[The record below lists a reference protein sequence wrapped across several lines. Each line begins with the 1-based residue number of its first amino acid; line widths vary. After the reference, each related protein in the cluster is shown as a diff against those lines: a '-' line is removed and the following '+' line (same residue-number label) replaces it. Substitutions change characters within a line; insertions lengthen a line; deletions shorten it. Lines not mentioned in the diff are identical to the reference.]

1 MLDIK
6 FIRENQ
12 ELVRQAIKSRALKL
26 DIDNAIKIDEA
37 RRASLSE
44 FEDLAAKRNKA
55 NDEIGV
61 LLKEKKDAQIKIAS
75 MKEIS
80 RRIGELEAQLKDQEA
95 ELSKLLLNI
104 PNLPHVSVPVG
115 DVSAN
120 KIVRSWGVPRKFN
133 FKPLNHL
140 ELCQNLDIVD
150 FNRATKITGSNFILF
165 KGWGAKLER
174 ALINF
179 MLDLHTDKHGYTE
192 IFPPFLVNRAS
203 MLGTGQLP
211 KLEEDMYKLQDDDLF
226 LIPTAEVPITNMF
239 RNEILEEAKLPINY
253 TAYTACFRREAGSYG
268 KETKGLI
275 RVHEF
280 DKVEMVKFVKPEDSF
295 EELEALVVNA
305 QEVLELLELP
315 YRVVMLATQDLSFSA
330 SKCYDLEA
338 YAAATDK
345 WLEVSSCSNFES
357 FQARRANIRFRR
369 KEDKRIEFVHT
380 LNGSGIAL
388 ARTVVAILENYQ
400 QEDGSVLVPKIL
412 QPYLNGQER
421 ISSET
426 STKD

>member
-6 FIRENQ
+6 FIKENQ
-12 ELVRQAIKSRALKL
+12 GLVRQAINNRALKI
-26 DIDNAIKIDEA
+26 DINSLIKIDDA
-37 RRASLSE
+37 RRAALSE
-44 FEDLAAKRNKA
+44 FEELAALRNKA
-55 NDEIGV
+55 NAEIGV
-61 LLKEKKDAQIKIAS
+61 LLKEKKDAKARISS

-80 RRIGELEAQLKDQEA
+80 RRIGELEVKLKEQEV
-95 ELSKLLLNI
+95 ELNKLLLDI
-104 PNLPHVSVPVG
+104 PNLPHISLPVG

-120 KIVRSWGVPRKFN
+120 KIVRSWGEEKKFK
-133 FKPLNHL
+133 FKPLNHI
-140 ELCQNLDIVD
+140 EICQNLDIVD
-150 FNRATKITGSNFILF
+150 FKRATKVTGSNFILF

-179 MLDLHTDKHGYTE
+179 MLDLHTNKHGYTE

-211 KLEEDMYKLQDDDLF
+211 KLEEDMYKLKDDDLF
-226 LIPTAEVPITNMF
+226 LIPTAEVPLTNMF
-239 RNEILEEAKLPINY
+239 RDEILEEDSLPIYY

-295 EELEALVVNA
+295 DELEKLVVDA
-305 QEVLELLELP
+305 QEVLQLLELP

-338 YAAATDK
+338 YAAGTDK

-369 KEDKRIEFVHT
+369 KAGKKIEFVHT

-400 QEDGSVLVPKIL
+400 QEDGSVLIPKIL

-421 ISSET
+421 IS
-426 STKD
+426 

>member
-6 FIRENQ
+6 FIKENHD
-12 ELVRQAIKSRALKL
+12 LVKQAINNRALKI
-26 DIDNAIKIDEA
+26 DIDSVIKIDDA
-37 RRASLSE
+37 RLKALSE

-61 LLKEKKDAQIKIAS
+61 LIKEKKDAKPKISS
-75 MKEIS
+75 MKDIS
-80 RRIGELEAQLKDQEA
+80 KRIGELEGQLRDQEA
-95 ELSKLLLNI
+95 ELNKLLLNI
-104 PNLPHVSVPVG
+104 PNVPHTSLPIG
-115 DVSAN
+115 DVTHN
-120 KIVRSWGVPRKFN
+120 KIVRSWGELRKFD
-133 FKPLNHL
+133 FKPLSHI

-179 MLDLHTDKHGYTE
+179 MLDLHTNKHGYTE

-211 KLEEDMYKLQDDDLF
+211 KLEEDMYKLKDDDLF
-226 LIPTAEVPITNMF
+226 LIPTAEVPVTNMF
-239 RNEILEEAKLPINY
+239 RDEILEEDKLPIYY

-268 KETKGLI
+268 KDTKGLT

-280 DKVEMVKFVKPEDSF
+280 DKVEMVKFVKPEDSYD
-295 EELEALVVNA
+295 ELEKLVVNA
-305 QEVLELLELP
+305 EEVLQLLELP
-315 YRVVMLATQDLSFSA
+315 YRVVLLATQDLSFSA
-330 SKCYDLEA
+330 SKCYDLEVVTA
-338 YAAATDK
+338 PTGK

-357 FQARRANIRFRR
+357 FQARRANIRLRR
-369 KEDKRIEFVHT
+369 KKSKKIDYIHT
-380 LNGSGIAL
+380 LNGSGVAL

-400 QEDGSVLVPKIL
+400 QEDGSVEIPKAL

-421 ISSET
+421 IS
-426 STKD
+426 

>member
-12 ELVRQAIKSRALKL
+12 DLVRQAIENRALKV
-26 DIDNAIKIDEA
+26 DIDAVIKIDAA
-37 RRASLSE
+37 RRKALSE
-44 FEDLAAKRNKA
+44 FEELASCRNKA
-55 NDEIGV
+55 NDEIGI
-61 LLKEKKDAQIKIAS
+61 LLKEKKDAKSKISS

-80 RRIGELEAQLKDQEA
+80 KRIGELETQIKERGI
-95 ELSKLLLNI
+95 ELNKLLLNI
-104 PNLPHVSVPVG
+104 PNLPHASLPIG
-115 DVSAN
+115 DASQN
-120 KIVRSWGVPRKFN
+120 KIVRGWGEQRKFN
-133 FKPLNHL
+133 FKPLSHI

-150 FNRATKITGSNFILF
+150 FNRAAKITGSNFILF

-211 KLEEDMYKLQDDDLF
+211 KLEEDMYRLKDDDLF
-226 LIPTAEVPITNMF
+226 LIPTAEVPLTNIF
-239 RNEILEEAKLPINY
+239 RDEILDERKLPIYY

-268 KETKGLI
+268 KDTKGLN

-280 DKVEMVKFVKPEDSF
+280 DKVEMVKFVKPENSY
-295 EELEALVVNA
+295 EELEKLTANA
-305 QEVLELLELP
+305 EDVLQLLELP
-315 YRVVMLATQDLSFSA
+315 YRVAILATRDLSFSA
-330 SKCYDLEA
+330 SKCYDLEVYTA
-338 YAAATDK
+338 GADN

-369 KEDKRIEFVHT
+369 EEGKKVEFVHT

-388 ARTVVAILENYQ
+388 PRTMAAILENYQ
-400 QEDGSVLVPKIL
+400 QEDGSVLIPRAL
-412 QPYLNGQER
+412 QPYLNGQKR
-421 ISSET
+421 IS
-426 STKD
+426 

>member
-1 MLDIK
+1 MLDIR
-6 FIRENQ
+6 FIKENQ
-12 ELVRQAIKSRALKL
+12 ELVKQAIKNRALKI
-26 DIDNAIKIDEA
+26 DIDQAIKIDDA
-37 RRASLSE
+37 RRLALAE
-44 FEDLAAKRNKA
+44 FEQLAALRNKA

-61 LLKEKKDAQIKIAS
+61 LVKEKKDAKAKIAS

-80 RRIGELEAQLKDQEA
+80 RRIGELDAQIKEQEI
-95 ELSKLLLNI
+95 ELNKLLLNI
-104 PNLPHVSVPVG
+104 PNMPHATLPVG

-120 KIVRSWGVPRKFN
+120 KIVRSWGAPRKFN
-133 FKPLNHL
+133 FKPLDHV

-179 MLDLHTDKHGYTE
+179 MLDLHTNKHGYTE

-211 KLEEDMYKLQDDDLF
+211 KLAEDMYKLNDDDLF
-226 LIPTAEVPITNMF
+226 LIPTAEVPVTNMF
-239 RNEILEEAKLPINY
+239 RDEILEEDKLPIYY

-268 KETKGLI
+268 KDTKGLI

-295 EELEALVVNA
+295 DELEKLVVNA
-305 QEVLELLELP
+305 EEVLQLLDLP
-315 YRVVMLATQDLSFSA
+315 YRVVLLATQDLSFSA

-338 YAAATDK
+338 YTAATDK

-369 KEDKRIEFVHT
+369 KEGKKIEFVHT

-400 QEDGSVLVPKIL
+400 QEDGSVLIPKVL
-412 QPYLNGQER
+412 QPYLNGQEK
-421 ISSET
+421 IS
-426 STKD
+426 

>member
-12 ELVRQAIKSRALKL
+12 DLVKQAIKNRALKI
-26 DIDNAIKIDEA
+26 DIDSVIKIDDQ
-37 RRASLSE
+37 RRKALIE
-44 FEDLAAKRNKA
+44 FEELASKRNKA
-55 NDEIGV
+55 NDQISV
-61 LLKEKKDAQIKIAS
+61 LLKEKKDAKEKISS

-80 RRIGELEAQLKDQEA
+80 KRIGELEAQIKEKDA
-95 ELSKLLLNI
+95 ELNKLLLNI
-104 PNLPHVSVPVG
+104 PNLAHASLPTG
-115 DVSAN
+115 DASNN
-120 KIVRSWGVPRKFN
+120 KIVRSWGQVKKLN
-133 FKPLNHL
+133 FKPFSHI
-140 ELCQNLDIVD
+140 ELCQNLDIID

-179 MLDLHTDKHGYTE
+179 MLDLHTNKHGYTE

-203 MLGTGQLP
+203 MLATGQLP
-211 KLEEDMYKLQDDDLF
+211 KLEEDMYKLKDDDLF
-226 LIPTAEVPITNMF
+226 LIPTAEVPLTNIF
-239 RNEILEEAKLPINY
+239 RDEILEEDKLPICY

-268 KETKGLI
+268 KDTRGLV

-280 DKVEMVKFVKPEDSF
+280 DKVEMVKFVKPEDSY
-295 EELEALVVNA
+295 EELEKLVA
-305 QEVLELLELP
+305 DAEEVLQLLELP
-315 YRVVMLATQDLSFSA
+315 YRVAMLSTQDLSFAA

-338 YAAATDK
+338 YAVGADK

-369 KEDKRIEFVHT
+369 KEGKKIEFLHT
-380 LNGSGIAL
+380 LNGSGVAL

-400 QEDGSVLVPKIL
+400 QEDGSVLIPKAL
-412 QPYLNGQER
+412 QPYLNGQKR
-421 ISSET
+421 IS
-426 STKD
+426 

>member
-6 FIRENQ
+6 FIKENQ
-12 ELVRQAIKSRALKL
+12 DLVRQAIKNRALKIN
-26 DIDNAIKIDEA
+26 IDTIIKIDDA
-37 RRASLSE
+37 RRKALSE
-44 FEDLAAKRNKA
+44 FEELASQRNKA

-61 LLKEKKDAQIKIAS
+61 LLKEKKDARAKISS

-80 RRIGELEAQLKDQEA
+80 RRIGELEVQIKEQQV
-95 ELSKLLLNI
+95 ELNKLLLNI
-104 PNLPHVSVPVG
+104 PNVPHVSLPVG

-120 KIVRSWGVPRKFN
+120 KVVRSWGKEEVFN
-133 FKPLNHL
+133 FKPLSHI
-140 ELCQNLDIVD
+140 EICQSLDIVD

-179 MLDLHTDKHGYTE
+179 MLDLHTNKHGYTE

-211 KLEEDMYKLQDDDLF
+211 KLEEDMYKLKDDDLF
-226 LIPTAEVPITNMF
+226 LIPTAEVPLTNMF
-239 RNEILEEAKLPINY
+239 RDEILEEEKLPVYY

-268 KETKGLI
+268 KDTKGLV

-295 EELEALVVNA
+295 EELEKLVINA
-305 QEVLELLELP
+305 EEVLQLLELP

-338 YAAATDK
+338 YSAGTQK

-369 KEDKRIEFVHT
+369 KEGKKIEFVHT

-400 QEDGSVLVPKIL
+400 QEDGSVLIPKAL

-421 ISSET
+421 ISR
-426 STKD
+426 

>member
-12 ELVRQAIKSRALKL
+12 DLVKQSINRRALKI
-26 DIDNAIKIDEA
+26 DIDSLIIIDDA
-37 RRASLSE
+37 RRKALAE
-44 FEDLAAKRNKA
+44 FEELASKRNKA
-55 NDEIGV
+55 NDEISI
-61 LLKEKKDAQIKIAS
+61 LLKEKKDAKAKISS

-80 RRIGELEAQLKDQEA
+80 KRIGELDADIKDKDMQLN
-95 ELSKLLLNI
+95 KLLLNI
-104 PNLPHVSVPVG
+104 PNVAHASLPTG
-115 DVSAN
+115 DAACN
-120 KIVRSWGVPRKFN
+120 KIVRSWGDVRKPD
-133 FKPLNHL
+133 FKPLNHI
-140 ELCQNLDIVD
+140 EICQNLDIVD

-211 KLEEDMYKLQDDDLF
+211 KLEEDMYKLKDDDLF
-226 LIPTAEVPITNMF
+226 LIPTAEVPVTNIF
-239 RNEILEEAKLPINY
+239 RDEILEEDKLPIYY

-268 KETKGLI
+268 KDTRGLV

-280 DKVEMVKFVKPEDSF
+280 DKVEMVKFVRPEDSF
-295 EELEALVVNA
+295 DELEKLVANA
-305 QEVLELLELP
+305 EAVLQLLELP
-315 YRVVMLATQDLSFSA
+315 YRLVLLATQDLSFAA
-330 SKCYDLEA
+330 SKCYDIEV
-338 YAAATDK
+338 YASGSDK

-369 KEDKRIEFVHT
+369 KESKKIEFLHT
-380 LNGSGIAL
+380 LNGSGVAL
-388 ARTVVAILENYQ
+388 ARVVVAILENYQ
-400 QEDGSVLVPKIL
+400 QEDGSVLIPKAL
-412 QPYLNGQER
+412 QPYLNGQKR
-421 ISSET
+421 IF
-426 STKD
+426 

>member
-12 ELVRQAIKSRALKL
+12 DLVKQAMKDRALKV
-26 DIDNAIKIDEA
+26 DIDSLVKIDDN
-37 RRASLSE
+37 RRKALSE
-44 FEDLAAKRNKA
+44 FEELAAKRNKA
-55 NDEIGV
+55 NDEISV
-61 LLKEKKDAQIKIAS
+61 LLKEKKDAKSKIFS
-75 MKEIS
+75 MKDIS
-80 RRIGELEAQLKDQEA
+80 KRIGELEPQIKKQEV
-95 ELSKLLLNI
+95 ELNKLLLSI
-104 PNLPHVSVPVG
+104 PNVPHASLPVG
-115 DVSAN
+115 DASCN
-120 KIVRSWGVPRKFN
+120 KVVRSWGEPRKFD
-133 FKPLNHL
+133 FKPLSHI
-140 ELCQNLDIVD
+140 ELCQDLDIVD

-179 MLDLHTDKHGYTE
+179 MLDLHTSKHGYTE

-211 KLEEDMYKLQDDDLF
+211 KLEEDMYKLKDDDLF
-226 LIPTAEVPITNMF
+226 LIPTAEVPVTNIF
-239 RNEILEEAKLPINY
+239 RDEIIDEDKLPIYY

-268 KETKGLI
+268 KDTKGLI

-280 DKVEMVKFVKPEDSF
+280 DKVEMVKFVKPEDSYD
-295 EELEALVVNA
+295 ELEKLVVNA
-305 QEVLELLELP
+305 EEVLQLLELP
-315 YRVVMLATQDLSFSA
+315 YRMLLLSTQDISFSA

-338 YAAATDK
+338 YTAGVDK

-357 FQARRANIRFRR
+357 FQARRANIRMRR
-369 KEDKRIEFVHT
+369 KESKKIDFVHT

-400 QEDGSVLVPKIL
+400 QEDGSVLIPKAL

-421 ISSET
+421 IT
-426 STKD
+426 R

>member
-6 FIRENQ
+6 FIKENQ
-12 ELVRQAIKSRALKL
+12 DLVKQAIKNRALKI
-26 DIDNAIKIDEA
+26 DIDRVIKIDDA
-37 RRASLSE
+37 RRKALSE
-44 FEDLAAKRNKA
+44 FEELASRRNKA

-61 LLKEKKDAQIKIAS
+61 LLKEKKDAKSKISS

-80 RRIGELEAQLKDQEA
+80 RRIGELEAQLKEQEA
-95 ELSKLLLNI
+95 ELNKLLLNI
-104 PNLPHVSVPVG
+104 PNLPHVSLPVG

-120 KIVRSWGVPRKFN
+120 KIVRSWGKERVFN
-133 FKPLNHL
+133 FKPLSHI
-140 ELCQNLDIVD
+140 EICQNLDIVD

-179 MLDLHTDKHGYTE
+179 MLDLHTNKHGYTE

-211 KLEEDMYKLQDDDLF
+211 KLEEDMYKLKDDDLY
-226 LIPTAEVPITNMF
+226 LIPTAEVPLTNIF
-239 RNEILEEAKLPINY
+239 RDEILEEEKLPIYY

-268 KETKGLI
+268 KDTKGLI

-295 EELEALVVNA
+295 DELEKLVINA
-305 QEVLELLELP
+305 EEVLQLLELP

-338 YAAATDK
+338 YTAGIQK

-369 KEDKRIEFVHT
+369 QEGKKVEFVHT

-400 QEDGSVLVPKIL
+400 QEDGSVLIPKAL

-421 ISSET
+421 ISR
-426 STKD
+426 

>member
-1 MLDIK
+1 MLDIR

-12 ELVRQAIKSRALKL
+12 DLVQQAIKNRALK
-26 DIDNAIKIDEA
+26 IDVGSIIKIDDE
-37 RRASLSE
+37 RRKALSE
-44 FEDLAAKRNKA
+44 FEELSSKRNKA

-61 LLKEKKDAQIKIAS
+61 LLKEKKDAKSKISS

-80 RRIGELEAQLKDQEA
+80 KRISELEAKLKEQEA
-95 ELSKLLLNI
+95 KLNKLLLNI
-104 PNLPHVSVPVG
+104 PNVPHASLPIGDASV
-115 DVSAN
+115 N
-120 KIVRSWGVPRKFN
+120 KIVRSWGGPKKFD
-133 FKPLNHL
+133 FKPLSHI

-179 MLDLHTDKHGYTE
+179 MLDLHTNKHGYTE
-192 IFPPFLVNRAS
+192 IFPPFLVNRLS

-211 KLEEDMYKLQDDDLF
+211 KLEEDMYKLKDDDLF
-226 LIPTAEVPITNMF
+226 LIPTAEVPVTNIF
-239 RNEILEEAKLPINY
+239 RDEILEEDKLPIYY

-268 KETKGLI
+268 KDTKGLI

-295 EELEALVVNA
+295 DELEKLVVNA
-305 QEVLELLELP
+305 EEVLQLLGLP
-315 YRVVMLATQDLSFSA
+315 YRVVMLSTQDLSFAS

-338 YAAATDK
+338 YVAGTDK

-369 KEDKRIEFVHT
+369 KENKKVEFVHT

-400 QEDGSVLVPKIL
+400 QEDGSVLIPEIL
-412 QPYLNGQER
+412 QPYLNGQKR
-421 ISSET
+421 IS
-426 STKD
+426 